1 MTDKHYTTT
10 ELATAIIEK
19 LVHYGDLYPTARVL
33 DPCVGMGAFANAV
46 RDRFSG
52 DVWPSVTTIDI
63 DEGVTADIHGDFLKT
78 NIDGTFDLIVS
89 NVPFSLAREFIER
102 SVELCNPDGCIAFLM
117 LLQFLGSSSR
127 KELFDRC
134 PPASVDVIRP
144 RPSFAADGSTDA
156 REYALFR
163 FRPEE
168 FNIKRGSI
176 GFIDCP
182 RPKRQRTATRTKT
195 VAAAEDGA

>member
-1 MTDKHYTTT
+1 VTDKHYTTP
-10 ELATAIIEK
+10 ELAAAIIEK
-19 LVHYGDLYPTARVL
+19 LVHYGDLYGTAKVL
-33 DPCVGMGAFANAV
+33 DPCVGLGAFSDAV
-46 RDRFSG
+46 LSRFQG
-52 DVWPSVTTIDI
+52 TVPEVTTVDI
-63 DEGVTADIHGDFLKT
+63 DEDVIADIHGDFLSTQFEGK
-78 NIDGTFDLIVS
+78 FDLIVS
-89 NVPFSLAREFIER
+89 NVPFSLTSEFIER
-102 SVELCNPDGCIAFLM
+102 AVELCEPTGCIAFLM

-127 KELFDRC
+127 KELFDRY
-134 PPASVDVIRP
+134 PVASVDVIRP

-182 RPKRQRTATRTKT
+182 RPKRQRTPTKT
-195 VAAAEDGA
+195 KTKAEAAE